1 MTMLDEAIRE
11 ALREASGADEGSQGR
26 SSSGSGSSLTER
38 VKNSVLIRRLQ
49 SLADDATFYQLA
61 QQLQSRSSLSYEA
74 YLDIGRS
81 DDVPENLKS
90 FFSSPSL
97 FLTLARGDT
106 GHVVTDEL
114 LRYIQRALDVESTLL
129 QLLRFS
135 SGGLSAGG
143 FITEK
148 ELERYLFRLIP
159 EISGHDKMPPSFYP
173 YYVFTAARR
182 FFFFLDTRRTQ
193 RINIKKLGHSSVM
206 EELLYMKRLSHVKN
220 DIDPSQIST
229 NWFST
234 DNALKLYSTFLDLD
248 VSKSGVLTVEEMLQ
262 FAGTPDEPAQLT
274 RVALERIFEA
284 NVLYSP
290 LEMDF
295 KAFLDLCLAI
305 ENKNTTESLTYFWR
319 AIDMDKTGRLGPST
333 IEFFYRGVYEA
344 LRAVNYDAPSPSNIV
359 IEVFDIVGCN
369 DARGPTFS
377 DIVKSGQGQVVFSLL
392 LDCGGFWNYDNREQL
407 LANQNQAQAAQA
419 AQASSG
425 AGNEEDVF

>member
-1 MTMLDEAIRE
+1 MTILDEAIRE
-11 ALREASGADEGSQGR
+11 ALREAADESGQGR
-26 SSSGSGSSLTER
+26 SSSGNGGSGPSLTER
-38 VKNSVLIRRLQ
+38 VKNSVLIRRLR

-61 QQLQSRSSLSYEA
+61 QQLQSRPSLSYEA
-74 YLDIGRS
+74 YLDVGRS
-81 DDVPENLKS
+81 DDVPQSLKS

-97 FLTLARGDT
+97 FLILARGDT

-135 SGGLSAGG
+135 SDGLSPGG

-159 EISGHDKMPPSFYP
+159 EISGHDKMTPSFYP

-206 EELLYMKRLSHVKN
+206 EELLYMKRLSQVQN
-220 DIDPSQIST
+220 DLDPSQIST
-229 NWFST
+229 NWFSI
-234 DNALKLYSTFLDLD
+234 DNALKLYGTFLDLD
-248 VSKSGVLTVEEMLQ
+248 QSKTGVLTVEEMLQ

-305 ENKNTTESLTYFWR
+305 ENKNTHESLTYFWR
-319 AIDMDKTGRLGPST
+319 AIDIDKSGRLGPST

-377 DIVKSGQGQVVFSLL
+377 EIVKSGQGQVVFSLL

-407 LANQNQAQAAQA
+407 LANQNQAAAQSAAQA
-419 AQASSG
+419 SG
-425 AGNEEDVF
+425 AGNEEDAF